1 MLLRNLDGQISQW
14 MLPCSD
20 TLLTSCCSLC
30 GNLAR
35 CHSYRV
41 RKRDCPTT
49 REDKASPLWQ
59 SEKARLVTLQLF
71 LQERQYRTMTL
82 VVMTLKYHEG
92 EIMADRVTRIG
103 QTRQSARLICVSVHL
118 KQSSTAL
125 EAPRESGTT
134 QLKPRVSS
142 QTLFSFSSVQAKHI
156 SLSLEI

>member
-1 MLLRNLDGQISQW
+1 

-59 SEKARLVTLQLF
+59 SEKAQHVTQQLRLF

-82 VVMTLKYHEG
+82 VLMTLKYEG

-103 QTRQSARLICVSVHL
+103 QTRQSARLICVSMHL

-142 QTLFSFSSVQAKHI
+142 QTLFSFSSIQAKHI